1 MDNIKIVLERS
12 TFKALYDSQQL
23 CTTANVDQDV
33 QTIVINCAPSDIGAR
48 KDVEQ

>member
-12 TFKALYDSQQL
+12 TFKDLYDWQKL